1 MKHVKTYLLWA
12 ALLLMSG
19 ACGSRAV
26 AQTSLYKI
34 YVGRTG
40 INASCIEN
48 YPIGNGLKVT
58 ITMLEASDSSA
69 FHHLKKSLK
78 TLPYSGPKSERTGD
92 TIVNCPQTKSM
103 PRIGNKRIRDFMSEL
118 DSIPEFRHVST
129 LKGSIATAFLGQ
141 MKNMDLE
148 VSLENDSLTA
158 SSKQVK
164 MLHIY
169 CRAADPLPG
178 DKGLYLIYLSE
189 DTKTAL
195 VFHCPTDE
203 VYAQSMRYVLK
214 TTVKRAV
221 SD

>member
-1 MKHVKTYLLWA
+1 MS
-12 ALLLMSG
+12 ALLV
-19 ACGSRAV
+19 AAVCGKSAT
-26 AQTSLYKI
+26 AQTALYKV
-34 YVGRTG
+34 YAGLEG
-40 INASCIEN
+40 IKASCIEN

-78 TLPYSGPKSERTGD
+78 ALPYSGPKPERTGD
-92 TIVNCPQTKSM
+92 TIVNCPQAKSM
-103 PRIGNKRIRDFMSEL
+103 PRIGNKPIRDFMSEL

-141 MKNMDLE
+141 MKNMNLT

-195 VFHCPTDE
+195 VFHCPSDE
-203 VYAQSMRYVLK
+203 VYAQSVRFVLK
-214 TTVKRAV
+214 TTVKKAV